1 MQITVVLHQVNNR
14 RFDMSKAQKTFG
26 LILCSMVIV
35 SAGVAAYGSGVL
47 NGLGIA
53 FLVFAYLVAVIV
65 FC

>member
-1 MQITVVLHQVNNR
+1 
-14 RFDMSKAQKTFG
+14 MSKAQKTFG